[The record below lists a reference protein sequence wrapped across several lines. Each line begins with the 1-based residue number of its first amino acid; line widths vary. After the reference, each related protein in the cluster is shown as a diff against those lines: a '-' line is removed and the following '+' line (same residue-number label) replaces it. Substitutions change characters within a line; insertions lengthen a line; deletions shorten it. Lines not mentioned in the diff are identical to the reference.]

1 MKQKQKNLETNN
13 KEYYRLREDVLELK
27 KDLNNANEVFDK
39 YLNRE
44 KIFLSDI
51 QKVNKVFGY
60 DVPIRMTSVIQNK
73 DYF

>member
-1 MKQKQKNLETNN
+1 MKKKQKNLEKGN
-13 KEYYRLREDVLELK
+13 KEYYILREDILELK
-27 KDLNNANEVFDK
+27 KDLNNANDVFEK

-44 KIFLSDI
+44 KIFISDI

>member
-1 MKQKQKNLETNN
+1 MKKKQKNLEKGN
-13 KEYYRLREDVLELK
+13 KEYYILREDILELK
-27 KDLNNANEVFDK
+27 KDLNNADEVFDK

-44 KIFLSDI
+44 KIFISDI

>member
-1 MKQKQKNLETNN
+1 MKQKQKNLEISN
-13 KEYYRLREDVLELK
+13 KEYYKLREDILK
-27 KDLNNANEVFDK
+27 LRKDLNNANEVFNK

-60 DVPIRMTSVIQNK
+60 DVPTRMTSVIQNK

>member
-60 DVPIRMTSVIQNK
+60 DVSIRMTSVIQNK

>member
-1 MKQKQKNLETNN
+1 MKKKQKNLEKGN
-13 KEYYRLREDVLELK
+13 KEYYILREDILELK
-27 KDLNNANEVFDK
+27 KDLNNADEVFDK

-44 KIFLSDI
+44 KIFISDI

-60 DVPIRMTSVIQNK
+60 DVPTRMTSVIQNK

>member
-1 MKQKQKNLETNN
+1 MKKKQKNLEKGN
-13 KEYYRLREDVLELK
+13 KEYYILREDILELK
-27 KDLNNANEVFDK
+27 KDLNNANDVFEK

-44 KIFLSDI
+44 KIFISDI

-60 DVPIRMTSVIQNK
+60 DVPRRMTSVIQHK

>member
-1 MKQKQKNLETNN
+1 
-13 KEYYRLREDVLELK
+13 
-27 KDLNNANEVFDK
+27 NNADEVFNK

-44 KIFLSDI
+44 KIFISDI

-60 DVPIRMTSVIQNK
+60 DVPTRMTSVIQNK

>member
-1 MKQKQKNLETNN
+1 MKQKQKNLKKSN
-13 KEYYRLREDVLELK
+13 KEYYILREDILELK
-27 KDLNNANEVFDK
+27 KDLNNANDVFEK

-44 KIFLSDI
+44 KIFISDI

-60 DVPIRMTSVIQNK
+60 DVPRRMTSVIQHK

>member
-1 MKQKQKNLETNN
+1 MKQKQKNIETNN

-27 KDLNNANEVFDK
+27 KNLNNANEVFDK

-60 DVPIRMTSVIQNK
+60 DVSIRMTSVIQNK